1 MSDYDVVAENGLA
14 IITPES
20 LHTAEKLMLR
30 RKTGCQFTNRH
41 ADWSTGCPVGQQTLH
56 SLIASLVNK
65 NQKITIICDSDGSGH
80 MAPLRPV
87 WSHTIASAH

>member
-41 ADWSTGCPVGQQTLH
+41 AD
-56 SLIASLVNK
+56 
-65 NQKITIICDSDGSGH
+65 
-80 MAPLRPV
+80 
-87 WSHTIASAH
+87 